1 LDDYD
6 MFLCPTTPTA
16 APASGVPDQ
25 DDAAIDSAN
34 AWQREVFDRIPF
46 TPIAN
51 LTGQPSISLPLG
63 QTADGMPL
71 GVMLT
76 AQTLRE
82 DVLLR
87 VAAALEEAT
96 PWADRHPAVYAA
108 AASA

>member
-1 LDDYD
+1 V
-6 MFLCPTTPTA
+6 CATTPQA

-25 DDAAIDSAN
+25 ADGRFNTAARWIDA
-34 AWQREVFDRIPF
+34 VFGPGPF

-63 QTADGMPL
+63 EAADGMPI

-82 DVLLR
+82 DLLLQ
-87 VAAALEEAT
+87 VSAALEEAT
-96 PWADRHPAVYAA
+96 PWRQRRPAVHAG
-108 AASA
+108 